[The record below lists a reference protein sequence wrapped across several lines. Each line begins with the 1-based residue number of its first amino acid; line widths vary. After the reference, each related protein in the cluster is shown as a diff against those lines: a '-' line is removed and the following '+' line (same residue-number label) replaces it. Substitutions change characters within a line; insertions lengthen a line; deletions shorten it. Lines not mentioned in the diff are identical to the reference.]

1 MKTFRLLIVV
11 ALATLLV
18 AVAASAAP
26 VYAVEPMMQDVR
38 PGYGVTGIGWLSD
51 YHASLRGT
59 PVDTRVYYLD
69 SGVPGPTVFILGGT
83 HSNETAGIMAAT
95 LFVERAVAT
104 VGKLIVVPYAN
115 QSGASYSDTL
125 HPEIGFI
132 TITTASGERNFRYG
146 DRRTNPAHQSPD
158 PVKYA
163 HYPTGIEFEGNEAR
177 NLDRAH
183 PGKADGTL
191 TQQLAYA
198 YQQLLLKEK
207 VDVAFD
213 LHEAGV
219 TSRLANMVV
228 ANPKNIDYAV
238 IAIVEMEL
246 QGIVMNVEHS
256 DNSFPGLSHR
266 EWGDHTQAAA
276 YLIETPNPGQTPDI
290 KNPDIV
296 NDPVAPLALRAATHL
311 ATIEAVLAAHEMI
324 DGQRTKW
331 TGMPS
336 YAELVKS
343 GLGAYLR

>member
-1 MKTFRLLIVV
+1 M
-11 ALATLLV
+11 
-18 AVAASAAP
+18 S
-26 VYAVEPMMQDVR
+26 
-38 PGYGVTGIGWLSD
+38 
-51 YHASLRGT
+51 
-59 PVDTRVYYLD
+59 
-69 SGVPGPTVFILGGT
+69 
-83 HSNETAGIMAAT
+83 AT

-104 VGKLIVVPYAN
+104 KGRIIVVPYAN
-115 QSGASYSDTL
+115 QSGASYPDTQ

-132 TITTASGERNFRYG
+132 TINTASGERHFRYG

-158 PVKYA
+158 PVKYV
-163 HYPTGIEFEGNEAR
+163 HYPTGVEFEGNESR

-198 YQQLLLKEK
+198 YQQLILTEK

-213 LHEAGV
+213 LHEAGMM
-219 TSRLANMVV
+219 SRLANMVI
-228 ANPKNIDYAV
+228 ANPKNLDYAV

-256 DNSFPGLSHR
+256 DDQFPGLSHR

-276 YLIETPNPGQTPDI
+276 YLIETPNPGQGSEDVM
-290 KNPDIV
+290 NPDIV
-296 NDPVAPLALRAATHL
+296 NHPVAPLALRVATHI
-311 ATIEAVLAAHEMI
+311 ATIDAVLEAHEMM
-324 DGQRTKW
+324 DGQRTEW

-336 YAELVKS
+336 YSELVKS